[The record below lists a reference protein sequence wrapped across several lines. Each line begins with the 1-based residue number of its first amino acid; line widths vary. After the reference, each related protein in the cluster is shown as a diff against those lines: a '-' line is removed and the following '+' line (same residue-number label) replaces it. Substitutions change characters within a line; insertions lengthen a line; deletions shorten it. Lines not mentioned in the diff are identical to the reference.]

1 MRILIFCFSTLFN
14 HLFDNNDSTK
24 KLGAHDLIYTEFRE
38 EFAGVILFIIRA
50 SGEKLHPSE
59 HMPNKAFLPGI

>member
-1 MRILIFCFSTLFN
+1 MCILIFCFSTLFN

-24 KLGAHDLIYTEFRE
+24 KLGARDLFYAEFCE
-38 EFAGVILFIIRA
+38 EFAGVILFIIGG

-59 HMPNKAFLPGI
+59 HMPN